1 MVVKSLLS
9 CAHWIGVLLIVLL
22 ASFWL
27 SSPATADVTVLNRLD
42 GEPINLVISSS
53 FEMLQTFFSE
63 LHIVIAAVLS
73 FAYIFIFIPVC
84 LAYAVHNFMLEFL
97 KIAGDFINI
106 PEVKQVIKMCTM

>member
-1 MVVKSLLS
+1 
-9 CAHWIGVLLIVLL
+9 
-22 ASFWL
+22 
-27 SSPATADVTVLNRLD
+27 
-42 GEPINLVISSS
+42 
-53 FEMLQTFFSE
+53 MLQTFFSE

-106 PEVKQVIKMCTM
+106 PEVKQVIKMCTMWQNQILFFYQILFFFLNTRVIDEKKIHQR